1 MMDIPPG
8 PGAHTTAAVIAG
20 PSVLVLPAASL
31 PSVLHCRAT
40 KKPEFLAGFFVSA
53 QNMSL
58 SGHDPRLAVRYT
70 A

>member
-1 MMDIPPG
+1 
-8 PGAHTTAAVIAG
+8 
-20 PSVLVLPAASL
+20 VLVLPAASL
-31 PSVLHCRAT
+31 PRVLHCRAT